1 MSFNREL
8 FKNKI
13 LYRASYRGTKEM
25 DKLMQGFV
33 RSIIDKL
40 DENDLEILNEF
51 VNMDDQL
58 LMSIKKNIAVLGS
71 TGSIGT
77 QTLEIIKENK
87 DVFNVFII

>member
-40 DENDLEILNEF
+40 DENDLEVLNEF
-51 VNMDDQL
+51 VNMDGIFLDFCFDQIDTDPCWSDRL
-58 LMSIKKNIAVLGS
+58 TTNLS
-71 TGSIGT
+71 
-77 QTLEIIKENK
+77 
-87 DVFNVFII
+87 

>member
-40 DENDLEILNEF
+40 DENDLETLNEF

-58 LMSIKKNIAVLGS
+58 LMSIKKN
-71 TGSIGT
+71 T
-77 QTLEIIKENK
+77 IK
-87 DVFNVFII
+87 FACFIFAQYLVW